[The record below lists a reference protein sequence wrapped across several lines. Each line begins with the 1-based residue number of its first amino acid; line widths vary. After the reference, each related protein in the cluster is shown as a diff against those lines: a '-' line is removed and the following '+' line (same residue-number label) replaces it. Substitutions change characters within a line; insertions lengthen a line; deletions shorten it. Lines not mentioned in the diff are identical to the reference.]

1 VTLNG
6 RQRVTIKTIHGRFKF
21 ETQRLVKGESGQAL
35 NYLSYT
41 GQFQDGYESER
52 LREWVCYA
60 ANRLSYHELV
70 KEIERVT
77 GDRLLSAPRIRELVV
92 NKASQISQIQAQQVK
107 KISQNA
113 SRVPQLNEN
122 IDLYDPGSEE
132 VLLMCDGISV
142 KRQKARR
149 SSGPPLA
156 TQPKEP
162 KRVTT
167 DVVMLQ
173 QTTGQFRY
181 LMAGLNEETSL
192 AEGLK
197 AALINEYEDYPSLNL
212 VAITDGARNIRLL
225 FEQVF
230 DQPVTLI
237 LDWYHLRKKCYE
249 LMSMI
254 ARNKTEKETHIQII
268 LAHLWQ
274 GQTNEALA
282 YLQTQLLVR
291 NQIKFEELLTYL
303 RKHTSE
309 IINYEKR
316 QLAGKTIGSGRM
328 EKGVDQTIGHR
339 QKRKGL
345 SWRDLGSRALGL
357 LKMVELNH
365 QWHTLWV
372 F

>member
-1 VTLNG
+1 MNG
-6 RQRVTIKTIHGRFKF
+6 WQRVTLKTIHGRFKF
-21 ETQRLVKGESGQAL
+21 EAQRFKDESGQAL
-35 NYLSYT
+35 NYLSYS
-41 GQFQDGYESER
+41 GQCEEGYESER
-52 LREWVCYA
+52 LREWVCYG
-60 ANRLSYHELV
+60 ANRLSYHDVV

-92 NKASQISQIQAQQVK
+92 RKADQISQFQ
-107 KISQNA
+107 SQHVRKTLQN
-113 SRVPQLNEN
+113 SSEIPQLNEN
-122 IDLYDPGSEE
+122 IDVYDPDSEE
-132 VLLMCDGISV
+132 RLLLCDGISV

-149 SSGPPLA
+149 SSTSVPSKSV
-156 TQPKEP
+156 KEP

-173 QTTGQFRY
+173 QSTGQFRY
-181 LMAGLNEETSL
+181 LMAGLTQETTL
-192 AEGLK
+192 AQVLK
-197 AALINEYEDYPSLNL
+197 AALINEYEGYPSLNL

-230 DQPVTLI
+230 AQPVTLI

-249 LMSMI
+249 LISMI
-254 ARNKTEKETHIQII
+254 ARNKSEKETHLQII

-274 GQTNEALA
+274 GQTKDALA
-282 YLQTQLLVR
+282 YLQTQVLVR
-291 NQIKFEELLTYL
+291 NPTKFEELLTYL
-303 RKHTSE
+303 HKHTSE

-365 QWHTLWV
+365 QWHTLWA

>member
-1 VTLNG
+1 LNG
-6 RQRVTIKTIHGRFKF
+6 RQGVTIKTIHGRFKF
-21 ETQRLVKGESGQAL
+21 EAQRFKDESGQEL
-35 NYLSYT
+35 TYLSYT
-41 GQFQDGYESER
+41 GQFEDGYESER
-52 LREWVCYA
+52 LREWACYS
-60 ANRLSYHELV
+60 ANRLSYREVV

-77 GDRLLSAPRIRELVV
+77 GDRLLSGPRIRELVV
-92 NKASQISQIQAQQVK
+92 SKASQISQVQAEQVK
-107 KISQNA
+107 QTLQKA
-113 SRVPQLNEN
+113 SALPQLNEN
-122 IDLYDPGSEE
+122 IDVYDPDSKE

-142 KRQKARR
+142 KRQKAQR
-149 SSGPPLA
+149 GCAPPLSSL
-156 TQPKEP
+156 TQEP

-167 DVVMLQ
+167 EVVMLQ
-173 QTTGQFRY
+173 RTTGQFHY
-181 LMAGLNEETSL
+181 LMASLNEETSL
-192 AEGLK
+192 TEALK
-197 AALINEYEDYPSLNL
+197 AALINQYEHYPSLNL

-230 DQPVTLI
+230 GQPVTLI

-254 ARNKTEKETHIQII
+254 ARNKAEKETHLQVI

-274 GQTNEALA
+274 GQTNQALA
-282 YLQTQLLVR
+282 YLKTNVLVR
-291 NQIKFEELLTYL
+291 NPIKFEELLTYL
-303 RKHTSE
+303 HKHTSE

-345 SWRDLGSRALGL
+345 SWRDLGSRALAL
-357 LKMVELNH
+357 LKIVELNH
-365 QWHTLWV
+365 QWHTLWA

>member
-1 VTLNG
+1 MSLNG
-6 RQRVTIKTIHGRFKF
+6 RQRLTIKTIHGRFKF
-21 ETQRLVKGESGQAL
+21 EAQRFKDKSGQEL

-41 GQFQDGYESER
+41 GQFEDGYESER
-52 LREWVCYA
+52 LREWVCYS
-60 ANRLSYHELV
+60 ANRLSYQEVV
-70 KEIERVT
+70 KELERVT

-92 NKASQISQIQAQQVK
+92 RKADQISQGQAHQVRQTL
-107 KISQNA
+107 QNA
-113 SRVPQLNEN
+113 SAVPQLNET
-122 IDLYDPGSEE
+122 IDVYDPDSEE

-142 KRQKARR
+142 KRQKAQRG
-149 SSGPPLA
+149 STSPLSKPA
-156 TQPKEP
+156 TEP

-173 QTTGQFRY
+173 QSTGQFRY

-192 AEGLK
+192 AEALK
-197 AALINEYEDYPSLNL
+197 AALIEEYQHDPTLNL

-230 DQPVTLI
+230 GQPVSLI
-237 LDWYHLRKKCYE
+237 LDWYHLRKKCYQ

-254 ARNKTEKETHIQII
+254 ARNKTEKERHIQII

-274 GQTNEALA
+274 GQTNDALA
-282 YLQTQLLVR
+282 YLQTNVLVR
-291 NQIKFEELLTYL
+291 NPTKFEELLTYL
-303 RKHTSE
+303 RKHISE

-316 QLAGKTIGSGRM
+316 QQAGKTIGSGRM
-328 EKGVDQTIGHR
+328 EKGVDQVIGHR

-357 LKMVELNH
+357 LKIVELNH
-365 QWHTLWV
+365 QWHSLWA

>member
-1 VTLNG
+1 VSLNG
-6 RQRVTIKTIHGRFKF
+6 RQSVTIKTIHGRFKF
-21 ETQRLVKGESGQAL
+21 EAQRFEDERGQAL

-41 GQFQDGYESER
+41 GQFEDGYESER
-52 LREWVCYA
+52 LREWVCYS
-60 ANRLSYHELV
+60 ANRLSYHEVV
-70 KEIERVT
+70 KQVERVT

-92 NKASQISQIQAQQVK
+92 SKASQISQVQAQQVK
-107 KISQNA
+107 QTLQNT
-113 SRVPQLNEN
+113 SEVPQLKET
-122 IDLYDPGSEE
+122 IDVYDPASKE
-132 VLLMCDGISV
+132 VLLMCDAISV
-142 KRQKARR
+142 KRQKAWRGAP
-149 SSGPPLA
+149 SALSKTA
-156 TQPKEP
+156 KDP

-181 LMAGLNEETSL
+181 LMAGLSKETSL
-192 AEGLK
+192 AEVLK
-197 AALINEYEDYPSLNL
+197 AALINEYEGYPSLNL

-230 DQPVTLI
+230 AQPVTLI

-254 ARNKTEKETHIQII
+254 ARNKTEKEMHIQII

-274 GQTNEALA
+274 GQTNETLA
-282 YLQTQLLVR
+282 YLQTQVLVR
-291 NQIKFEELLTYL
+291 NPTKFEELLTYL

-309 IINYEKR
+309 IVNYEKR

-345 SWRDLGSRALGL
+345 SWRDLGSQALGL
-357 LKMVELNH
+357 LKIVELNH
-365 QWHTLWV
+365 QWHTLWA

>member
-1 VTLNG
+1 MSLNG
-6 RQRVTIKTIHGRFKF
+6 RQSVTIKTIHGRFKF
-21 ETQRLVKGESGQAL
+21 EAQRFKDESGQGL

-41 GQFQDGYESER
+41 GQFETGYESER
-52 LREWVCYA
+52 LREWACYR
-60 ANRLSYHELV
+60 ANRLSYHEVV

-92 NKASQISQIQAQQVK
+92 SKASQISQVQAQQVK
-107 KISQNA
+107 QTLQKA
-113 SRVPQLNEN
+113 SAVPQLKEN
-122 IDLYDPGSEE
+122 IDVYDPDSQE

-149 SSGPPLA
+149 GCATPLSSLA
-156 TQPKEP
+156 KEP

-167 DVVMLQ
+167 NVVMLQ
-173 QTTGQFRY
+173 QTTGQFHY
-181 LMAGLNEETSL
+181 LMTGLNEETSL
-192 AEGLK
+192 AEALK
-197 AALINEYEDYPSLNL
+197 AALINHYKHYPFLNL

-230 DQPVTLI
+230 AQPVTLI
-237 LDWYHLRKKCYE
+237 LDWYHLRKKCYQ

-254 ARNKTEKETHIQII
+254 APNKAEKEAHLQII

-274 GQTNEALA
+274 GQTHQALT
-282 YLQTQLLVR
+282 YLQTKVMVR
-291 NQIKFEELLTYL
+291 NPTKFEELLTYL

-365 QWHTLWV
+365 QWHTLWA

>member
-1 VTLNG
+1 M
-6 RQRVTIKTIHGRFKF
+6 
-21 ETQRLVKGESGQAL
+21 

-41 GQFQDGYESER
+41 SQFEDGYESER
-52 LREWVCYA
+52 LREWVCYG
-60 ANRLSYHELV
+60 ANRLSYHEV
-70 KEIERVT
+70 AKEIERVT

-92 NKASQISQIQAQQVK
+92 SKASQISQTQAQQVK
-107 KISQNA
+107 QTLQKS
-113 SRVPQLNEN
+113 SEVPQLKEN
-122 IDLYDPGSEE
+122 IDVYDPDSEE

-142 KRQKARR
+142 KRQKAQRGST
-149 SSGPPLA
+149 SSLSRTA
-156 TQPKEP
+156 SEP

-173 QTTGQFRY
+173 QRTGQFRY

-192 AEGLK
+192 AEVLK
-197 AALINEYEDYPSLNL
+197 AALINEYEHYPSLNL

-230 DQPVTLI
+230 GQPVTLI

-254 ARNKTEKETHIQII
+254 ARNKAEKEAHIQII

-282 YLQTQLLVR
+282 YLQTQVLVR
-291 NQIKFEELLTYL
+291 NQTKFEELLTYL
-303 RKHTSE
+303 RKHSSE

-357 LKMVELNH
+357 LKIVELNH
-365 QWHTLWV
+365 QWHTLWA

>member
-1 VTLNG
+1 M
-6 RQRVTIKTIHGRFKF
+6 TIKTIHGRFKF
-21 ETQRLVKGESGQAL
+21 EPQRFIQGQNGEC

-60 ANRLSYHELV
+60 ANRLSYHEVV

-77 GDRLLSAPRIRELVV
+77 GDRLLSAPRIREVV
-92 NKASQISQIQAQQVK
+92 VSKAGQISQSQAQHVQQTLQK
-107 KISQNA
+107 A
-113 SRVPQLNEN
+113 SALPQLQEN
-122 IDLYDPGSEE
+122 IDVYDPDSQE
-132 VLLMCDGISV
+132 VLLMCDAISV
-142 KRQKARR
+142 KRQKAQRGSG
-149 SSGPPLA
+149 SSVTTQA
-156 TQPKEP
+156 TEP
-162 KRVTT
+162 NRVTT

-173 QTTGQFRY
+173 QTTGHFRY
-181 LMAGLNEETSL
+181 LMAGLNEETTL
-192 AEGLK
+192 ADALT
-197 AALINEYEDYPSLNL
+197 AALISEYGQDHRPLPL
-212 VAITDGARNIRLL
+212 VAITDGARHIRLL

-230 DQPVTLI
+230 GQPVTLI

-254 ARNKTEKETHIQII
+254 ARNKTDKETHLQII

-274 GQTNEALA
+274 GQTQKALT
-282 YLQTQLLVR
+282 YLQTQVLVR
-291 NQIKFEELLTYL
+291 NQAKFEELLTYL
-303 RKHTSE
+303 HKHSPE

-357 LKMVELNH
+357 LKMVELNQ
-365 QWHTLWV
+365 QWQTLWA

>member
-1 VTLNG
+1 MNG

-21 ETQRLVKGESGQAL
+21 EAQRFKEKSGPAL

-41 GQFQDGYESER
+41 GQFEDGYESER
-52 LREWVCYA
+52 LREWACYN
-60 ANRLSYHELV
+60 ANRLSYHEV
-70 KEIERVT
+70 AKEIERVT

-92 NKASQISQIQAQQVK
+92 SKAGQISQNQAQHIKQTLQ
-107 KISQNA
+107 S
-113 SRVPQLNEN
+113 SSEVPQLNKD
-122 IDLYDPGSEE
+122 IDLYEPDSEE
-132 VLLMCDGISV
+132 ILLMCDGISV

-149 SSGPPLA
+149 GSPS
-156 TQPKEP
+156 TVSRTTKEP

-173 QTTGQFRY
+173 QPTGNFRY
-181 LMAGLNEETSL
+181 LMAGLNEETNL
-192 AEGLK
+192 AEALK
-197 AALINEYEDYPSLNL
+197 AALINEYESCPSLNL
-212 VAITDGARNIRLL
+212 VAITDGARNIRIL

-230 DQPVTLI
+230 DQPVSLI

-254 ARNKTEKETHIQII
+254 ARNKAEKETHSQII

-274 GQTNEALA
+274 GQTNDALA
-282 YLQTQLLVR
+282 YLQTKVMVR
-291 NQIKFEELLTYL
+291 NQTKFEELLTYL
-303 RKHTSE
+303 TKHTSE

-345 SWRDLGSRALGL
+345 SWRDLGSQALGL
-357 LKMVELNH
+357 LKIVELNQ
-365 QWHTLWV
+365 QWHTLWA

>member
-1 VTLNG
+1 MSLNG
-6 RQRVTIKTIHGRFKF
+6 RQRVTLKTIHGRFKF
-21 ETQRLVKGESGQAL
+21 EVQRFRDESGQAL

-41 GQFQDGYESER
+41 GQFEDGYESER
-52 LREWVCYA
+52 LREWACYK
-60 ANRLSYHELV
+60 ANRLSYHEVV

-92 NKASQISQIQAQQVK
+92 SKASQISQNQARQVNK
-107 KISQNA
+107 TLQNV
-113 SRVPQLNEN
+113 SEVPQLKEN
-122 IDLYDPGSEE
+122 IDVYDPASEE

-149 SSGPPLA
+149 GSTSSLS
-156 TQPKEP
+156 TTTEEP

-173 QTTGQFRY
+173 QPTGQFRY

-197 AALINEYEDYPSLNL
+197 AALINEYEDYPALNL

-230 DQPVTLI
+230 GQPVTLI

-254 ARNKTEKETHIQII
+254 ARNRTEKETHLQII

-282 YLQTQLLVR
+282 YLQTQVLVR
-291 NQIKFEELLTYL
+291 NQTKFEELRSYL
-303 RKHTSE
+303 HKHTPE

-316 QLAGKTIGSGRM
+316 QLASKTIGSGRM

-345 SWRDLGSRALGL
+345 SWRKPGSRALGL

-365 QWHTLWV
+365 QWHTLWA

>member
-1 VTLNG
+1 M
-6 RQRVTIKTIHGRFKF
+6 
-21 ETQRLVKGESGQAL
+21 

-41 GQFQDGYESER
+41 GQFEDGYESER

-60 ANRLSYHELV
+60 ANRLSYHEVV

-77 GDRLLSAPRIRELVV
+77 GDRLLSGPRIRELVV
-92 NKASQISQIQAQQVK
+92 SKTGQISQTQAQHVK
-107 KISQNA
+107 QTLQNT
-113 SRVPQLNEN
+113 SEVPQLNEN
-122 IDLYDPGSEE
+122 IDVYDPDSEE

-149 SSGPPLA
+149 GSTSPLSRTA
-156 TQPKEP
+156 KEP

-167 DVVMLQ
+167 QVVMLQ
-173 QTTGQFRY
+173 QSTSQFRY
-181 LMAGLNEETSL
+181 LMAGLNKETSL
-192 AEGLK
+192 AEVLK
-197 AALINEYEDYPSLNL
+197 AALINEYEGYPSLNL

-230 DQPVTLI
+230 GQPVTLI

-254 ARNKTEKETHIQII
+254 ARNKAEKEAHIQII

-274 GQTNEALA
+274 GQTNDALA
-282 YLQTQLLVR
+282 YLQTKVIVR
-291 NQIKFEELLTYL
+291 NQTKFEELLSYL

-345 SWRDLGSRALGL
+345 SWRDLGSQALGL
-357 LKMVELNH
+357 LKIVELNH
-365 QWHTLWV
+365 QWHTLWA

>member
-1 VTLNG
+1 MSLNG
-6 RQRVTIKTIHGRFKF
+6 RQRLTIKTIHGRFKF
-21 ETQRLVKGESGQAL
+21 EAQRFKDESGQEL
-35 NYLSYT
+35 NYLNYT
-41 GQFQDGYESER
+41 GQFEDGYESER
-52 LREWVCYA
+52 LREWVCYG
-60 ANRLSYHELV
+60 ANRLSYHEV
-70 KEIERVT
+70 TKEIERVT
-77 GDRLLSAPRIRELVV
+77 GDRLLSAARIRELVV
-92 NKASQISQIQAQQVK
+92 SKADQISQIQAQQVK
-107 KISQNA
+107 QTLQSA
-113 SRVPQLNEN
+113 SEVPQLNEN
-122 IDLYDPGSEE
+122 IDVYDPDSEE

-142 KRQKARR
+142 KRQKAQRGST
-149 SSGPPLA
+149 SSLSRTA
-156 TQPKEP
+156 KEP

-173 QTTGQFRY
+173 QSTGQFRY
-181 LMAGLNEETSL
+181 LMAGLNKETSL
-192 AEGLK
+192 AEALK
-197 AALINEYEDYPSLNL
+197 AALINEYEGYPPLNL

-254 ARNKTEKETHIQII
+254 AWNKADKENHIQII

-274 GQTNEALA
+274 GQTNDALA
-282 YLQTQLLVR
+282 YLKTKVLVR

-303 RKHTSE
+303 RKHSSE

-357 LKMVELNH
+357 LKIVELNQ
-365 QWHTLWV
+365 QWHTLWA

>member
-1 VTLNG
+1 M
-6 RQRVTIKTIHGRFKF
+6 TIKTIHGRFKF
-21 ETQRLVKGESGQAL
+21 EVQRFKKKSGQAL

-41 GQFQDGYESER
+41 GQFEDGYESER
-52 LREWVCYA
+52 LREWACYT
-60 ANRLSYHELV
+60 ANRLSYHEVV

-77 GDRLLSAPRIRELVV
+77 GDRLLSAPRVRELVV
-92 NKASQISQIQAQQVK
+92 SKAGQISRTQAQQVNK
-107 KISQNA
+107 TLQNA
-113 SRVPQLNEN
+113 SEIPHLNKD
-122 IDLYDPGSEE
+122 IDVYDPNSEE

-149 SSGPPLA
+149 GSVSPLSRSA
-156 TQPKEP
+156 KEP

-173 QTTGQFRY
+173 QTTGHFRY
-181 LMAGLNEETSL
+181 LMAGLNKETTL
-192 AEGLK
+192 AEVLK
-197 AALINEYEDYPSLNL
+197 AALINEYEGCPSLNL

-230 DQPVTLI
+230 GQPVTLI
-237 LDWYHLRKKCYE
+237 LDWYHLCKKCYA

-254 ARNKTEKETHIQII
+254 ARNKAEKETHLQII
-268 LAHLWQ
+268 LAQLWQ
-274 GQTNEALA
+274 GQTNEALT
-282 YLQTQLLVR
+282 YLQTQVPVR
-291 NQIKFEELLTYL
+291 NQTKFEELLTYL
-303 RKHTSE
+303 RKHTAE

-357 LKMVELNH
+357 LKIVELNH
-365 QWHTLWV
+365 QWHTLWA

>member
-1 VTLNG
+1 MSLNG
-6 RQRVTIKTIHGRFKF
+6 RQRLTIKTIHGRFKF
-21 ETQRLVKGESGQAL
+21 EVQRFKDERGQEL

-41 GQFQDGYESER
+41 GQFEDGYESER
-52 LREWVCYA
+52 LREWACYS
-60 ANRLSYHELV
+60 ANRLSYHEVV

-77 GDRLLSAPRIRELVV
+77 GDRLLSAPRIRALVV
-92 NKASQISQIQAQQVK
+92 SKARQISQTQAQQVK
-107 KISQNA
+107 QSLQKS
-113 SRVPQLNEN
+113 SEVPHLNETS
-122 IDLYDPGSEE
+122 DVYDPDREE
-132 VLLMCDGISV
+132 VLLMCDAISV
-142 KRQKARR
+142 KRQKAQRG
-149 SSGPPLA
+149 SPSTLA
-156 TQPKEP
+156 TTAQEP

-173 QTTGQFRY
+173 QSTGHFRY
-181 LMAGLNEETSL
+181 LMAGLNQETSL
-192 AEGLK
+192 AEVLK
-197 AALINEYEDYPSLNL
+197 AALINEYEAYPSLNL

-230 DQPVTLI
+230 GQPVTLI

-254 ARNKTEKETHIQII
+254 ARNNAEKETHLPLI

-282 YLQTQLLVR
+282 YLQTQVLVR
-291 NQIKFEELLTYL
+291 NQTKFEELLTYL

-345 SWRDLGSRALGL
+345 SWRDLGSQALGL

-365 QWHTLWV
+365 QWHTLWA

>member
-1 VTLNG
+1 M
-6 RQRVTIKTIHGRFKF
+6 
-21 ETQRLVKGESGQAL
+21 

-41 GQFQDGYESER
+41 GQFKDGYESER
-52 LREWVCYA
+52 LREWACYS
-60 ANRLSYHELV
+60 ANRLSYHEV
-70 KEIERVT
+70 AKEIERVT
-77 GDRLLSAPRIRELVV
+77 GDRLLSGPRIRELVV
-92 NKASQISQIQAQQVK
+92 SKAGQISQNQAQLVTQTL
-107 KISQNA
+107 QNA
-113 SRVPQLNEN
+113 SGVPPLNKD
-122 IDLYDPGSEE
+122 IDLYEPDSEE
-132 VLLMCDGISV
+132 VLLMCDAISV

-149 SSGPPLA
+149 GSPSALSRPA
-156 TQPKEP
+156 KEP

-173 QTTGQFRY
+173 QPTGHFRY
-181 LMAGLNEETSL
+181 LMAGLNKETSL
-192 AEGLK
+192 AEALK
-197 AALINEYEDYPSLNL
+197 AALINEYESCPSLNL
-212 VAITDGARNIRLL
+212 VAITDGARNIRIL

-230 DQPVTLI
+230 GQPVTLI

-254 ARNKTEKETHIQII
+254 ARNKAEKETHIQII

-282 YLQTQLLVR
+282 YLQTKVMVR
-291 NQIKFEELLTYL
+291 NQTKFEELLTYL
-303 RKHTSE
+303 QKHIFE

-345 SWRDLGSRALGL
+345 SWRDLGSQALGL
-357 LKMVELNH
+357 LKTVELNH
-365 QWHTLWV
+365 QWHTLWA

>member
-1 VTLNG
+1 LNG
-6 RQRVTIKTIHGRFKF
+6 RQRLTIKTIHGRFKF
-21 ETQRLVKGESGQAL
+21 EAQRFKDESGQEM

-41 GQFQDGYESER
+41 GQFEEGHESER
-52 LREWVCYA
+52 LREWACYS
-60 ANRLSYHELV
+60 ANRLSYHEVV

-77 GDRLLSAPRIRELVV
+77 GERLLSAPRIRELVIS
-92 NKASQISQIQAQQVK
+92 KASQISQTQTQPVK
-107 KISQNA
+107 QILQNA
-113 SRVPQLNEN
+113 SEVPQLKEN
-122 IDLYDPGSEE
+122 IDVYDPDSEE
-132 VLLMCDGISV
+132 VLLMCDAISV
-142 KRQKARR
+142 KRQKAQRG
-149 SSGPPLA
+149 STSTLSG
-156 TQPKEP
+156 TTTEP

-173 QTTGQFRY
+173 QTTGQFHY
-181 LMAGLNEETSL
+181 LMAGLHEETSL
-192 AEGLK
+192 AEALK
-197 AALINEYEDYPSLNL
+197 AAVIDEYQHCPPLNL

-230 DQPVTLI
+230 AQPVTLI
-237 LDWYHLRKKCYE
+237 LDWYHLRKKCYA

-254 ARNKTEKETHIQII
+254 ARNKAEKETHSQII

-282 YLQTQLLVR
+282 YLQTKVLVR

-303 RKHTSE
+303 RKHTAE

-345 SWRDLGSRALGL
+345 SWRDLGSRALAL
-357 LKMVELNH
+357 LKIVELNH
-365 QWHTLWV
+365 QWHTLWA

>member
-1 VTLNG
+1 MSLNG
-6 RQRVTIKTIHGRFKF
+6 RQRVTIKTIHGRFTF
-21 ETQRLVKGESGQAL
+21 DVQRFKDDKGQGS

-41 GQFQDGYESER
+41 GQFEAGYESER
-52 LREWVCYA
+52 LREWACYS
-60 ANRLSYHELV
+60 ANRLSYHEVV

-77 GDRLLSAPRIRELVV
+77 GDRLLSAARIRELVV
-92 NKASQISQIQAQQVK
+92 SKAGQISQAQAQQVK
-107 KISQNA
+107 QTLQNA
-113 SRVPQLNEN
+113 SAVPPLKEN
-122 IDLYDPGSEE
+122 IDVYDPASEE

-149 SSGPPLA
+149 SCVTPVSRPG
-156 TQPKEP
+156 KDP

-173 QTTGQFRY
+173 QTSGHFRY

-192 AEGLK
+192 AEVLK
-197 AALINEYEDYPSLNL
+197 AALINEYEGYPPLNL

-230 DQPVTLI
+230 AQPVTLI

-254 ARNKTEKETHIQII
+254 ARNKAEKETHLQII

-282 YLQTQLLVR
+282 YLQTQVLVR
-291 NQIKFEELLTYL
+291 NPTKFEELLTYL
-303 RKHTSE
+303 HKHTSE

-345 SWRDLGSRALGL
+345 SWRDLGSRALAL
-357 LKMVELNH
+357 LKMAELNH
-365 QWHTLWV
+365 QWHTLWA

>member
-1 VTLNG
+1 M
-6 RQRVTIKTIHGRFKF
+6 
-21 ETQRLVKGESGQAL
+21 

-41 GQFQDGYESER
+41 SQFEDGYESER
-52 LREWVCYA
+52 LREWVCYG
-60 ANRLSYHELV
+60 ANRLSYHEVV

-92 NKASQISQIQAQQVK
+92 SKAGQISQTQAQQAK
-107 KISQNA
+107 QTLQKA
-113 SRVPQLNEN
+113 SEVPQLNEN
-122 IDLYDPGSEE
+122 IDVYDPDSEE

-149 SSGPPLA
+149 GSTSSLSSTA
-156 TQPKEP
+156 KEP

-173 QTTGQFRY
+173 QGTGQFRY
-181 LMAGLNEETSL
+181 LMAGLNQETSL
-192 AEGLK
+192 AELLK
-197 AALINEYEDYPSLNL
+197 AALINEYEGYPPLHL

-230 DQPVTLI
+230 GQPVTLI

-254 ARNKTEKETHIQII
+254 ARNKAEKETYIQII

-282 YLQTQLLVR
+282 YLQTQVVVR
-291 NQIKFEELLTYL
+291 NQTKFEELLTYL
-303 RKHTSE
+303 RKHTTE

-365 QWHTLWV
+365 QWHTLWA

>member
-1 VTLNG
+1 M
-6 RQRVTIKTIHGRFKF
+6 
-21 ETQRLVKGESGQAL
+21 

-41 GQFQDGYESER
+41 GQFEDGYESER
-52 LREWVCYA
+52 LREWACYS
-60 ANRLSYHELV
+60 ANRLSYHEVV

-92 NKASQISQIQAQQVK
+92 SKASQISQTQAQQIK
-107 KISQNA
+107 QTLQKTSE
-113 SRVPQLNEN
+113 VPQLNET
-122 IDLYDPGSEE
+122 IDVYDPDSEE
-132 VLLMCDGISV
+132 VLLMCDAISV
-142 KRQKARR
+142 KRQKAQRGSTSALSR
-149 SSGPPLA
+149 PA
-156 TQPKEP
+156 KDP

-167 DVVMLQ
+167 DVVMFQ

-181 LMAGLNEETSL
+181 LMAGLHEETSL
-192 AEGLK
+192 AEALK
-197 AALINEYEDYPSLNL
+197 AALINEYGHYSVLNL

-230 DQPVTLI
+230 GQPVTLI

-254 ARNKTEKETHIQII
+254 ARNKAEKETHIQII
-268 LAHLWQ
+268 LAHLWR
-274 GQTNEALA
+274 GQTNEALT
-282 YLQTQLLVR
+282 YLQTKVLVR
-291 NQIKFEELLTYL
+291 NQTKFEELLTYL
-303 RKHTSE
+303 GKHTSE

-365 QWHTLWV
+365 QWHTLWA